1 MGAFAPWRE
10 LMESISGEAE
20 VWRVERKRA
29 TFTEIEVFVEE
40 QSDRLRKR
48 MIEDLAQFEDPD
60 EDAQR
65 PSCSECGGELAWHG
79 KRERELTTMR
89 GSTVRL
95 ARSFGV
101 CKGCG
106 SSLFPPG

>member
-20 VWRVERKRA
+20 VWRVKRKRA

-60 EDAQR
+60 EGAQR
-65 PSCSECGGELAWHG
+65 PSCSACGGELAWHG

-95 ARSFGV
+95 SRSIGV